1 MNTDYVAETAEGNGF
16 ANGPLFESSFSNLT
30 ISQIRSLNQ
39 TETSQPATGE
49 LGDILGDFSI
59 QDPDSPAN
67 VGDLDLTTTAEPPR
81 DPDRPR
87 YPDEFDPI
95 FTLDS
100 EESTSENPAADVA
113 SNTRRDNGSGGASSE
128 RDALL
133 ERRLEIAG
141 RTLRDNGNG
150 EYLPERDARED
161 RLNA

>member
-39 TETSQPATGE
+39 TEASQPATGE

-59 QDPDSPAN
+59 EDPSSPTSAT
-67 VGDLDLTTTAEPPR
+67 DLALTTTAEPRR

-100 EESTSENPAADVA
+100 EEPTSENPADVA
-113 SNTRRDNGSGGASSE
+113 SNTRRDDGSGGASSE

-141 RTLRDNGNG
+141 RTLRNNGSG
-150 EYLPERDARED
+150 ELLPEREARED

>member
-16 ANGPLFESSFSNLT
+16 TNSPLFESSFSNLT

-49 LGDILGDFSI
+49 LGDILGDFAI
-59 QDPDSPAN
+59 EDPGSQTSAT
-67 VGDLDLTTTAEPPR
+67 DLALTTTTEPRR

-100 EESTSENPAADVA
+100 EDPASENPTDVA
-113 SNTRRDNGSGGASSE
+113 SNTRRDDGSGGASSE

-133 ERRLEIAG
+133 ERRLEVAG
-141 RTLRDNGNG
+141 RTLRNNGNG
-150 EYLPERDARED
+150 EQLPEREALED